1 MTRPTPINTEIK
13 FSTKKYIISKTD
25 KKGIIIEVNDYFMKV
40 SGYKESELI
49 GQSHNIL
56 RHPDMPKA
64 VFTMLWDRLLKGK
77 GITAVVKNLAKDG
90 RYYWVVADFEMIRD
104 HKTDKII
111 AFSSFRKAPPQKAID
126 KMTLVYEKLLE
137 IEKRDGTHDSLKYF
151 QGFLDRNKITYD
163 EFIKELVEEGG
174 LFKSLKSIFS

>member
-1 MTRPTPINTEIK
+1 MNRPIPTNTEIK

-25 KKGIIIEVNDYFMKV
+25 EKGIITEVNDYFMKV
-40 SGYKESELI
+40 SGYTESELI
-49 GQSHNIL
+49 GQPHNIV

-64 VFTMLWDRLLKGK
+64 IFTMMWDRLLKGK
-77 GITAVVKNLAKDG
+77 NITAVVKNLAKDG
-90 RYYWVVADFEMIRD
+90 RYYWVVAEFDIKRD

-111 AFSSFRKAPPQKAID
+111 AFSSFRKVAPQKAID

-137 IEKRDGTHDSLKYF
+137 IEKRDGTNDSLKYF
-151 QGFLDRNKITYD
+151 LGFLDRSKISYD